1 MNFNKGNYC
10 LFDAKQLMLETPL
23 KSEKT
28 IFRQINRLSKNR
40 ILNSMNLQIIL
51 SGLVFSLNA
60 FTVFGQ
66 KMEDLKDVK
75 VTDSIYTFVDEDASF
90 PGGQTELLKFIRENL
105 VYPSNYV
112 EMDCDGRIIVKF
124 VVGKNGEC
132 WGFEILRGIIGCPE
146 FDRSAFQ
153 MLKKMPKWIP
163 AKINGN
169 AVDSR
174 YVVPIII
181 DFD

>member
-1 MNFNKGNYC
+1 
-10 LFDAKQLMLETPL
+10 
-23 KSEKT
+23 
-28 IFRQINRLSKNR
+28 
-40 ILNSMNLQIIL
+40 
-51 SGLVFSLNA
+51 
-60 FTVFGQ
+60 
-66 KMEDLKDVK
+66 MEDRKDVR
-75 VTDSIYTFVDEDASF
+75 VTDSIYTLVDEDASF

-132 WGFEILRGIIGCPE
+132 KDFEILRGIIGCPE

>member
-1 MNFNKGNYC
+1 
-10 LFDAKQLMLETPL
+10 
-23 KSEKT
+23 
-28 IFRQINRLSKNR
+28 
-40 ILNSMNLQIIL
+40 
-51 SGLVFSLNA
+51 
-60 FTVFGQ
+60 
-66 KMEDLKDVK
+66 MEDLKDVK

-90 PGGQTELLKFIRENL
+90 PGGQTEFLKFIRENL
-105 VYPSNYV
+105 VYPSVDAEIN
-112 EMDCDGRIIVKF
+112 CAGKIIVKF
-124 VVGKNGEC
+124 VVRKNGEC
-132 WGFEILRGIIGCPE
+132 RDFEILRGIRGCPE

-163 AKINGN
+163 AKIYGN